1 MPEISPP
8 SGFYRIAEADP
19 DRRAV
24 IDTDGTVTTFGE
36 LLARVNQVS
45 HGLRARGLGKGD
57 VVAGVLPNGLDAV
70 VMLMATGQ
78 VELYYVPVNWH
89 LTAAEIDYIV
99 ADCDARVVVGDRVH
113 PAENAIEDTA
123 EPATGRSAESATG
136 RSAAATGPAARQP
149 VTVPEATAGQPV
161 AAAEADVRRFVT
173 VSELAEGQP
182 VTAPESRS
190 SGAVMWYTS
199 GTTGFPKGVQ
209 RPLSVREP
217 EAAIPLATWFLG
229 EICDLRP
236 GEEIHLVTSPM
247 YHSAPCA
254 HTLFALHLGHTLV
267 ITPRF
272 EPVSILELIERH
284 RVTNAMMVPTM
295 FHRMLRLPPEVRE
308 RYDVSSLRQV
318 IHTGAAC
325 PVAVK
330 KGIMDWW
337 GPVLYEYYGST
348 ESAIAFSIKPHDW
361 LEHPGTVGRPVP
373 GFEARI
379 LDADGEELPPGEP
392 GMIYV
397 KSVQGGFQY
406 RKDPEKT
413 ASSMR
418 GEWYAPGDIGFMDK
432 DGFLFLCDRRTDL
445 IISGGV
451 NIYPAEIEAALL
463 EHPSVAD
470 VAVIGVPD
478 EEWGHN
484 VVALIQPV
492 PGSRPSPDEL
502 LKHLGPRIARFKHP
516 KVVEFRDELPR
527 TPTGKLSRSR
537 VREEYLAR

>member
-1 MPEISPP
+1 M
-8 SGFYRIAEADP
+8 SG
-19 DRRAV
+19 
-24 IDTDGTVTTFGE
+24 
-36 LLARVNQVS
+36 
-45 HGLRARGLGKGD
+45 
-57 VVAGVLPNGLDAV
+57 
-70 VMLMATGQ
+70 
-78 VELYYVPVNWH
+78 
-89 LTAAEIDYIV
+89 
-99 ADCDARVVVGDRVH
+99 
-113 PAENAIEDTA
+113 
-123 EPATGRSAESATG
+123 
-136 RSAAATGPAARQP
+136 
-149 VTVPEATAGQPV
+149 
-161 AAAEADVRRFVT
+161 
-173 VSELAEGQP
+173 
-182 VTAPESRS
+182 
-190 SGAVMWYTS
+190 
-199 GTTGFPKGVQ
+199 
-209 RPLSVREP
+209 REP
-217 EAAIPLATWFLG
+217 EAAVPLATWFLG
-229 EICDLRP
+229 EVCDLRP
-236 GEEIHLVTSPM
+236 GDEIHLVTSPM

-254 HTLFALHLGHTLV
+254 HTVFALHLGHTLV

-272 EPVSILELIERH
+272 EPVSILELIEKH
-284 RVTNAMMVPTM
+284 RVTNALMVPTM

-379 LDADGEELPPGEP
+379 LGPDGEELPAGEP

-397 KSVQGGFQY
+397 KSGQGRFQY
-406 RKDPEKT
+406 RKDPQKT

-478 EEWGHN
+478 EEWGHR
-484 VVALIQPV
+484 VVALVQPV
-492 PGSRPSPDEL
+492 PGARPSPDEL
-502 LKHLGPRIARFKHP
+502 LEHLGPRIARFKHP
-516 KVVEFRDELPR
+516 KAVEFRDELPR
-527 TPTGKLSRSR
+527 TPTGKLSRSK

>member
-1 MPEISPP
+1 MPDISTLP
-8 SGFYRIAEADP
+8 GFYRIAQADP
-19 DRRAV
+19 GRRAV
-24 IDTDGTVTTFGE
+24 IDADGAATTYGE

-45 HGLRARGLGKGD
+45 HGLRARGLTEGD

-78 VELYYVPVNWH
+78 IGLYYVPVNWH
-89 LTAAEIDYIV
+89 LTAAEIAYIV
-99 ADCDARVVVGDRVH
+99 ADCDAKVVVADRDH
-113 PAENAIEDTA
+113 PVEGAL
-123 EPATGRSAESATG
+123 TGVG
-136 RSAAATGPAARQP
+136 G
-149 VTVPEATAGQPV
+149 
-161 AAAEADVRRFVT
+161 
-173 VSELAEGQP
+173 LAEGRP
-182 VTAPESRS
+182 VTAPADRS
-190 SGAVMWYTS
+190 AGAVMWYTS

-209 RPLSVREP
+209 RPLSGAEP
-217 EAAIPLATWFLG
+217 EATVPLVTWFLG
-229 EICDLRP
+229 EVCDLRP
-236 GEEIHLVTSPM
+236 GDEIHLVTSPM

-254 HTLFALHLGHTLV
+254 HTMFALHLGHTLV
-267 ITPRF
+267 IAPRF
-272 EPVSILELIERH
+272 EPAAILELVDRH

-295 FHRMLRLPPEVRE
+295 FHRMLRLPDEVR
-308 RYDVSSLRQV
+308 RKYDVSSLRQV

-330 KGIMDWW
+330 KEIMDWW

-348 ESAIAFSIKPHDW
+348 ESTIAFSVKPHDW
-361 LEHPGTVGRPVP
+361 LERPGTVGRPAP

-379 LDADGEELPPGEP
+379 LDPDGEEVPTGEP
-392 GMIYV
+392 GMVYL
-397 KSVQGGFQY
+397 KSGLGSFTY
-406 RKDPEKT
+406 RKDPAKT

-463 EHPSVAD
+463 EHPAVAD

-478 EEWGHN
+478 EEWGHR
-484 VVALIQPV
+484 VVALVQPV
-492 PGSRPSPDEL
+492 PGPHPSPREL
-502 LKHLGPRIARFKHP
+502 LDHLGPRIARFKHP
-516 KVVEFRDELPR
+516 RVIEFRDELPR

-537 VREEYLAR
+537 VREEYLSG